1 LQSQN
6 KPIDAKNMNRLK
18 TTPVNKYKGLTE
30 QEINEALM
38 SFAAYIVIMIV
49 MVLGLGFIAL
59 IN

>member
-1 LQSQN
+1 
-6 KPIDAKNMNRLK
+6 MNRLK
-18 TTPVNKYKGLTE
+18 TTPVNQYKGLTD

>member
-6 KPIDAKNMNRLK
+6 KPIGTKKMNRLK

-38 SFAAYIVIMIV
+38 SFAAVIVIFFV
-49 MVLGLGFIAL
+49 MVLSLGFIAL